1 MGIIGR
7 IAILLL
13 LAAVSACHRIQPIYS
28 VQDHAIPSASLSLS
42 AEQITQIIFRTA
54 QSNGWMVDQV
64 SPTELRAT
72 QKWKDHTAVVLIS
85 NNGRSFSIRE
95 EGSTNLRQQGDEIH
109 RAYNKRVHTLEDA
122 IDKRLYQR
130 P

>member
-1 MGIIGR
+1 MGTIGR

-13 LAAVSACHRIQPIYS
+13 LVAVSACHRIQPIYS
-28 VQDHAIPSASLSLS
+28 VQDHPIPSASLSLS
-42 AEQITQIIFRTA
+42 AEQITQTISRTA
-54 QSNGWMVDQV
+54 QTNGWSVEQV

-85 NNGRSFSIRE
+85 TNGRSFSIRE
-95 EGSTNLRQQGDEIH
+95 EGSTNLRQQGNEIH
-109 RAYNKRVHTLEDA
+109 RAYNTRVHTLEDA

>member
-1 MGIIGR
+1 
-7 IAILLL
+7 
-13 LAAVSACHRIQPIYS
+13 
-28 VQDHAIPSASLSLS
+28 
-42 AEQITQIIFRTA
+42 
-54 QSNGWMVDQV
+54 
-64 SPTELRAT
+64 
-72 QKWKDHTAVVLIS
+72 VVLIS